1 MFQRDYIM
9 RMIEMMGDLMR
20 RISELLSAL
29 AQMKLLDDESRRH
42 CGLPM
47 EALELLSSESL
58 IDMLAETPRFFAS
71 ELLYIRVT
79 CIPDLAMKDA
89 DKLKVKCLRL
99 LASLYEEGPL
109 CELRCDR
116 LIELKNE
123 LMPLLTSDDLMTC
136 AQFLFQAGEYA
147 HMEDAIFQA
156 LELVPLELREEQGRC
171 GLHLLELAA
180 KEDAKSL
187 AQARTSSEELV
198 QSTQDLTHVLRG
210 ER

>member
-47 EALELLSSESL
+47 EVLESLSSESL

-79 CIPDLAMKDA
+79 CIPDLAMEDA
-89 DKLKVKCLRL
+89 DKLKLKCLRL
-99 LASLYEEGPL
+99 LASLHEEGPL

-116 LIELKNE
+116 LMELKNE

-136 AQFLFQAGEYA
+136 ARFLFQAGEYA

-156 LELVPLELREEQGRC
+156 IEQAPLELREEQGRY

-180 KEDAKSL
+180 TEDAGAL

-198 QSTQDLTHVLRG
+198 QSTWDLTHVLRS
-210 ER
+210 ES